1 MLLLHKP
8 HHPSYQLIFFSQEK
22 HIILYFIIQIYSNK
36 ITDKDSL
43 LISYIP
49 NTNAKQETECV
60 CVCNQTRTPGSE
72 TPT

>member
-8 HHPSYQLIFFSQEK
+8 HHPSYKLFFFSQKK

-36 ITDKDSL
+36 ITDKNSL

-49 NTNAKQETECV
+49 NINAKQETACV
-60 CVCNQTRTPGSE
+60 YV
-72 TPT
+72 